1 MLRDVYKGKRPAVAA
16 QWRIAGTFRT
26 GILTGALIL
35 STDRQVV
42 LLHLTT
48 AAERAEQ
55 AWGTFVCFA
64 PCQL

>member
-1 MLRDVYKGKRPAVAA
+1 MAA

-55 AWGTFVCFA
+55 AWGIFVCFA
-64 PCQL
+64 PGQL